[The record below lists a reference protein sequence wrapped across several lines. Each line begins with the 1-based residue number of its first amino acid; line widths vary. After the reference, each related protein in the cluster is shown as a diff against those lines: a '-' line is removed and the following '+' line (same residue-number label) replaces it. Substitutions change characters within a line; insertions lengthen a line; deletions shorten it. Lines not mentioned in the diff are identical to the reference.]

1 MAVLPASQA
10 YQNALIALNTIVQNA
25 YGDIDS
31 GMLLDMV
38 SEDSSK
44 YLFIRVNTT
53 TPKVDNSTMYDFNI
67 LGKTLEVNQSTGYGD
82 TPKVCVS
89 YTSSK
94 NNAEILTKNTPE
106 VTDDPGECYSRT
118 SSEFTTR
125 TAWRSNF
132 YLS

>member
-1 MAVLPASQA
+1 MAVLPESQA
-10 YQNALIALNTIVQNA
+10 YQNALIALNTIVQDA
-25 YGDIDS
+25 YNDISS
-31 GMLLDMV
+31 GMLLDMI
-38 SEDSSK
+38 SSDPSK
-44 YLFIRVNTT
+44 YLFIRVNSTQS
-53 TPKVDNSTMYDFNI
+53 KIDNSTIYDFNI

-106 VTDDPGECYSRT
+106 VTDDPVECYSRT

>member
-10 YQNALIALNTIVQNA
+10 YQNALIALNTIVQDA

-44 YLFIRVNTT
+44 YLFIRVNT
-53 TPKVDNSTMYDFNI
+53 
-67 LGKTLEVNQSTGYGD
+67 TGYGD

-106 VTDDPGECYSRT
+106 VTDDPVECYSRT